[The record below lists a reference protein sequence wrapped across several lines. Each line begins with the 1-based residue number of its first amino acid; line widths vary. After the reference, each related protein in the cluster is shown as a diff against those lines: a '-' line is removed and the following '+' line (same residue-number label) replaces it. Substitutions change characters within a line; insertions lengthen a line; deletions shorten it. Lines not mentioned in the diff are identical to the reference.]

1 MRWAAPLVLIE
12 ALALVS
18 AGSAA
23 AEELHVY
30 TSLDPLDA
38 EQYLR
43 AFETESGVSV
53 RWVRMSSGE
62 VLTRIRAERSRPQAS
77 VWLGGSASEFALA
90 ASEGLLEAN
99 HPRSFDAFAAG
110 TRDPSWRWVGVST
123 SPIGFASNPAVL
135 KEQGASV
142 PHAWKDLLA
151 PGLRGLVS
159 MAYAFTSG
167 TAYTIIASHVFLMG
181 EDGAERFWRA
191 LDQNVHHYNR
201 SGSACV
207 TQVGL
212 GEIGTC
218 VAFSNDILT
227 KGVQKGY
234 PVVLTFPEEGTAH
247 EVNGIAL
254 LHDAP
259 EDALG
264 RRLIDF
270 MLDVT
275 AQRLFSK
282 MNNVP
287 IRPDVTGPELG
298 AVSKPIEMDTDRAA
312 RERRHWVEMWREA
325 TGQ

>member
-1 MRWAAPLVLIE
+1 MRWAALL
-12 ALALVS
+12 LWFGALVFARPAS
-18 AGSAA
+18 

-38 EQYLR
+38 RQYLE
-43 AFETESGVSV
+43 AFEAETKVPV

-62 VLTRIRAERSRPQAS
+62 VLTRVRAERTHPQAS

-90 ASEGLLEAN
+90 AAEGLLEAH
-99 HPRSFDAFAAG
+99 HPKTYDAFVAG

-135 KEQGASV
+135 EEQGARV
-142 PHAWKDLLA
+142 PHAWKDLLG
-151 PGLRGLVS
+151 PEFKGLVS

-181 EDGAERFWRA
+181 EDGAVAFWRA

-207 TQVGL
+207 TQVAL

-254 LHDAP
+254 LHGAP
-259 EDALG
+259 EDELG

-270 MLDVT
+270 MLDLP
-275 AQRLFSK
+275 AQRLFAK

-287 IRPDVTGPELG
+287 IREDAASGDSP
-298 AVSKPIEMDTDRAA
+298 AKSKRIEMDTDRAA
-312 RERRHWVEMWREA
+312 RERRRWVELWREA

>member
-1 MRWAAPLVLIE
+1 MRWAALLFVE
-12 ALALVS
+12 ALLLARPAV
-18 AGSAA
+18 

-38 EQYLR
+38 QRYLG
-43 AFETESGVSV
+43 AFEAETRVPV

-62 VLTRIRAERSRPQAS
+62 VLTRVRAERNRPQAS

-99 HPRSFDAFAAG
+99 HPKSFDAFPPG
-110 TRDPSWRWVGVST
+110 TRDPLWRWVGVST
-123 SPIGFASNPAVL
+123 SPIGFVSNPAVL
-135 KEQGASV
+135 SEQGASV

-151 PGLRGLVS
+151 PQLRGLVS

-181 EDGAERFWRA
+181 EDGAVSFWRA

-218 VAFSNDILT
+218 IAFSNDILT

-247 EVNGIAL
+247 EVNGMAL
-254 LHDAP
+254 LRGAP
-259 EDALG
+259 EEELG

-270 MLDVT
+270 LLDAP
-275 AQRLFSK
+275 AQRLFAQ

-287 IRPDVTGPELG
+287 IRQDAAAPEQTGG
-298 AVSKPIEMDTDRAA
+298 SKAIEMDTDRASS
-312 RERRHWVEMWREA
+312 ERRRWVELWREA